1 MQGLEKRV
9 AALEQASVP
18 ETGRVRALFQQPGE
32 TDEQLAARAAAD
44 GWTGQNI
51 LVTFMKPK
59 AKAEAA
65 LLSADGAVQSLR

>member
-32 TDEQLAARAAAD
+32 TDEQLAARAVAD
-44 GWTGQNI
+44 GWAGQNI
-51 LVTFMKPK
+51 LVTFMKPN
-59 AKAEAA
+59 AKPRQGE
-65 LLSADGAVQSLR
+65 ST